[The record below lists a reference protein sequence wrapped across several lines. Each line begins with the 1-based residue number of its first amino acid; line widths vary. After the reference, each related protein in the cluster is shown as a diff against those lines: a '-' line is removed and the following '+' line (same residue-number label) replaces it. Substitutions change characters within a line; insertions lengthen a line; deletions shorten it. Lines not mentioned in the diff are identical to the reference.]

1 MSIRKTN
8 FSNLPHSDQAANAID
23 IRLRHSVRFGIW
35 KRLLWRFGPAALAF
49 VIFGSVLLESA
60 KRLLLTGAVPK
71 SPAIAVMLTIIILCP
86 LIILSARKVLAL
98 AVGLEMAH
106 LELLEVLSHAVA
118 KRDDATE
125 EHNLRVAIMAVH
137 LAVAVGLDPRLI
149 RGLFVGALLHD
160 IGKIGVP
167 DGILLKRG
175 KLSPEERREME
186 RHVLYGDEILRDSTS
201 LHGAAR
207 VVHCH
212 HERFDGGGY
221 PEGRKGFEIPPEARL
236 FAIVDVFD
244 ALTSNRPY
252 RKPVPMVEALRMME
266 SERGTHFDPAY
277 LDAFKD
283 IAGALYAKV
292 VSIGPEDLRELVLE
306 LIENYYA
313 LVSPKRLEL

>member
-1 MSIRKTN
+1 M
-8 FSNLPHSDQAANAID
+8 AIEYASRTQD
-23 IRLRHSVRFGIW
+23 DYEASGVELRLRHSVLLGIW
-35 KRLLWRFGPAALAF
+35 KRLLWRFVPAALVF
-49 VIFGSVLLESA
+49 VIFGSLLLEAA
-60 KRLLLTGAVPK
+60 KRLLLAGAIPP
-71 SPAIAVMLTIIILCP
+71 SPAVAVMLTIVILCP
-86 LIILSARKVLAL
+86 LIILSGRKVLAL

-167 DGILLKRG
+167 DGILLKPG
-175 KLSPEERREME
+175 ELSPEERREME

-201 LHGAAR
+201 LHGAAQ

-252 RKPVPMVEALRMME
+252 RKPAPMEEALRVME

-277 LDAFKD
+277 LDAFKN

-292 VSIGPEDLRELVLE
+292 VSIGPEHLRELVLE
-306 LIENYYA
+306 LIENYYS
-313 LVSPKRLEL
+313 LVSPRRLEL